1 MAENEINARVSNIRL
16 RTWSLTIILVICL
29 VFYYLVNVM
38 FKNTIDW
45 VDFIL
50 SQ

>member
-29 VFYYLVNVM
+29 PNYE
-38 FKNTIDW
+38 NTIWYTIQHRTLAKD
-45 VDFIL
+45 I
-50 SQ
+50 STH